1 MNKSD
6 IIKAAEL
13 AKKRGQFYKSDVFQ
27 AAEINNYMQALIAAA
42 ELLKQV
48 EVVEA
53 GSEPMVGDLISID
66 DGKSASIATH
76 VEFLE
81 QLKVMERHFAAPLK
95 IIQRAGKPVITRGK
109 V

>member
-6 IIKAAEL
+6 IIKAAEKCKNL
-13 AKKRGQFYKSDVFQ
+13 LEGRNNPIPEHLFT
-27 AAEINNYMQALIAAA
+27 AEKALIAAA

-53 GSEPMVGDLISID
+53 GEMPRVGDIVNDSEYAKEEGVTMSCFSWD
-66 DGKSASIATH
+66 KFYRFEEG
-76 VEFLE
+76 
-81 QLKVMERHFAAPLK
+81 ME
-95 IIQRAGKPVITRGK
+95 IIQRAGKPVITRGS